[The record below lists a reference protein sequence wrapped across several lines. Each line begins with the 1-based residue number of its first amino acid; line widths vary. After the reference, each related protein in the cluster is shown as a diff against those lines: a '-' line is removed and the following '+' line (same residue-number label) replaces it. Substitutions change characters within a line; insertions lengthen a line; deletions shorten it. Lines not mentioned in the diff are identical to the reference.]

1 MLKQDSFIQA
11 QLVNMGWRFTQ
22 YYGQGHLGGQ
32 MIMHAL
38 ANRVRVGWAP
48 WLQVIERVPQFA
60 AENELPP
67 LTYPPVWEPA
77 FIKML
82 HAVEGVMDGSA
93 VDMSKGALYWGD
105 LAKIE
110 RSWFTDN
117 VIKNPN
123 RIRVASMNGLNF
135 WR

>member
-11 QLVNMGWRFTQ
+11 HLVTLGHRFTQ
-22 YYGQGHLGGQ
+22 YYGSGHLGGQ
-32 MIMHAL
+32 MVMHAL
-38 ANRVRVGWAP
+38 ANRVRIGWGS
-48 WLQVIERVPQFA
+48 WLQVIEGVPRFM

-67 LTYPPVWEPA
+67 LTFPPVWDPA
-77 FIKML
+77 FVKLL

-93 VDMSKGALYWGD
+93 PDLSKGGLYWAD

-110 RSWFTDN
+110 RSWFTDT
-117 VIKNPN
+117 VVQNPG
-123 RIRVASMNGLNF
+123 RVRVSCMNGLNF